1 MTALHIFLYQLQPE
15 LSTISEDGKEYQLR
29 IESTIP
35 VVCPEFSE
43 LDQECKI
50 SLKLKTVDQGNIVN
64 PLNFIIRFQVITNL
78 IFLYKKSLK
87 CAHNSLCCMFT
98 SNYSSIILITLSQV
112 YNCQRSPHCNPH
124 FPSWAQSINLK
135 KK

>member
-1 MTALHIFLYQLQPE
+1 MIALHIFLYQLQPE

-50 SLKLKTVDQGNIVN
+50 SLRLKTVDQGNKLN
-64 PLNFIIRFQVITNL
+64 PFNFIIRFQVITNAF
-78 IFLYKKSLK
+78 FL
-87 CAHNSLCCMFT
+87 
-98 SNYSSIILITLSQV
+98 
-112 YNCQRSPHCNPH
+112 
-124 FPSWAQSINLK
+124 
-135 KK
+135 